1 MCRIFSLIKLLHYKD
16 MKKYTI
22 RYSGATMPTTTT
34 LNAFRLSR
42 IAMAVLMLT
51 GAAGA
56 VAVEPPADIEQIVIE
71 GQRHTAGGHLKTL
84 SEADIRK
91 LSASTSDTASLLANL
106 AGVSVN
112 QTGAVSS
119 LPMIRGLS
127 DDRLRIKVDGM
138 DMVSACP
145 NHMNPP
151 LSYMAPSD
159 VGQMTVFAGI
169 TPVSVGGDSIGGTVI
184 SESKAPS
191 FSDTAVFEGDVG
203 GFSRSNNN
211 AYGANV
217 RVSRSTPNSFTS
229 YSGNYSQG
237 NNYTAAENFKTTT
250 QSGRPGHTLP
260 LDEVASTAYETQNHN
275 LRFAYRTEGN
285 LIDVQLGYQNMPSQ
299 LYPNQRMDLL
309 DNQQVRLNLN
319 WQREM
324 PWGQLQTRVYHEQ
337 VEHGMDF
344 GPDRQFWYGSNAM
357 GGNPCDTIRFHGD
370 PAGTCAAGMP
380 MFSDSGNTG
389 LSVTAEIDL
398 PTRGMLRVGADLQ
411 QFRLDDYWTA
421 SGGGM
426 GPGTFQNINNGERD
440 RHAVFAEHELQ
451 LSDAWLVMYGARA
464 ERVVRNTDEVQGYS
478 TAMSAPGMQVMQAN
492 AFNNADRKESDT
504 NIDLTLLTRYEL
516 SDQIDLELG
525 VARKTRSANLYEA
538 YPWSSWM
545 MAASMNNLVG
555 DGNGYVGNLNLKPE
569 VANTVSGSLDW
580 RSADRNYEASINPY
594 FTRVDDYIDAVA
606 ANAMWRPGQYNVLQY
621 QNQKAE
627 LKGVD
632 LTLSAN
638 LFNNASGQWQLV
650 GNLSYIDAE
659 NTDTGAGLYN
669 IIPVQ
674 GRFALSQQLAGWD
687 NSLEWV
693 FAGDKDDLSAIRN
706 ELGTD
711 NYSIFNLRLSH
722 TWDQVR
728 LDLGVENLLDEFYYL
743 PAGGTYVAQGTT
755 MTMNGIPFGIGV
767 PGMGRSLF
775 AGINY
780 SF

>member
-1 MCRIFSLIKLLHYKD
+1 M
-16 MKKYTI
+16 
-22 RYSGATMPTTTT
+22 SGAT
-34 LNAFRLSR
+34 
-42 IAMAVLMLT
+42 VV
-51 GAAGA
+51 A
-56 VAVEPPADIEQIVIE
+56 VAAEPPTDIEQIVIE
-71 GQRHTAGGHLKTL
+71 GQRHSAGGHLKTM

-138 DMVSACP
+138 DMISACP

-191 FSDTAVFEGDVG
+191 FSDAAVFEGEVG

-211 AYGANV
+211 AYGTNV
-217 RVSRSTPNSFTS
+217 KVSRSTQNAYVS

-237 NNYTAAENFKTTT
+237 DNYTAAENFKPTAQT
-250 QSGRPGHTLP
+250 GRPGHTLP

-285 LIDVQLGYQNMPSQ
+285 LFDVQLGYQNMPSQ

-319 WQREM
+319 WQRDM
-324 PWGQLQTRVYHEQ
+324 SWGQLQTRLYHEK

-344 GPDRQFWYGSNAM
+344 GPDRQFWYGTNAM

-380 MFSDSGNTG
+380 MFSDSNNTG
-389 LSVTAEIDL
+389 LSLTAEIEL
-398 PTRGMLRVGADLQ
+398 AARGMVRVGADFQ
-411 QFRLDDYWTA
+411 QFTLDDYWTA

-426 GPGTFQNINNGERD
+426 GPGTFQNINNGQRD
-440 RHAVFAEHELQ
+440 RSAIFAEHELQ
-451 LSDAWLVMYGARA
+451 LTDALLLMYGARA
-464 ERVVRNTDEVQGYS
+464 ERVTRNADEVQGYS
-478 TAMSAPGMQVMQAN
+478 TAMTAPGMQFMEAR
-492 AFNNADRKESDT
+492 AFNNADRKEADT
-504 NIDLTLLTRYEL
+504 NLDLTLLARYEV

-525 VARKTRSANLYEA
+525 LAQKTRSANLYEA

-555 DGNGYVGNLNLKPE
+555 DGNGYVGNLDLKPE
-569 VANTVSGSLDW
+569 VAHTLSGSLNW
-580 RSADRNYEASINPY
+580 RSADRDIEASINPY

-606 ANAMWRPGQYNVLQY
+606 GGMMMWRPGQYNVLQY
-621 QNQKAE
+621 QNQQAE

-632 LTLSAN
+632 LTLTAN
-638 LFNNASGQWQLV
+638 LFNNASGQWQLA
-650 GNLSYIDAE
+650 GNVSYIDAE
-659 NTDTGAGLYN
+659 NTDTGSGLYN

-674 GRFALSQQLAGWD
+674 GRLALTQQLGGWD

-693 FAGDKDDLSAIRN
+693 FAGDKDDVSAIRN
-706 ELGTD
+706 EMTTD
-711 NYSIFNLRLSH
+711 SYSLFNLRLSH

-743 PAGGTYVAQGTT
+743 PAGGTYVAQGMT
-755 MTMNGIPFGIGV
+755 MSMNGIPFGIGV
-767 PGMGRSLF
+767 PGMGRSFF
-775 AGINY
+775 AGVNY